1 LELFGWEFVRKMLG
15 ACSQLC
21 SNLSIEH
28 SGYFV
33 QVRKWFAF
41 AKNWDAFVIGLLEGR
56 MVDKQYI
63 SVS

>member
-1 LELFGWEFVRKMLG
+1 MLG